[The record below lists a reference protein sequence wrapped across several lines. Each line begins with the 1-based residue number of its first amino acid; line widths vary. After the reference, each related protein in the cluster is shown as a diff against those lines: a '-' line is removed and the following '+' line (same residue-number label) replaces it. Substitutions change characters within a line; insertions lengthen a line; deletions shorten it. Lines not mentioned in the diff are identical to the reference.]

1 MALENILATFKASKQ
16 IKDLL
21 IGKTH
26 KIEKSIY

>member
-16 IKDLL
+16 INGLL

-26 KIEKSIY
+26 KIEKSI